1 MMEVGKAMEEIK
13 YEELG
18 FGFHTF
24 QKEICAELGQAFWN
38 DLVKN
43 IDLPDMDSECRCQCH
58 NMALFMDRLE
68 KMTDKKNVKK
78 IFCKVR
84 HGLHPA
90 KCSQAH
96 KRFVETGNLDKFLR
110 IMGEEGVKEFTRLNR
125 EKKDFYGQE
134 ITDEVLEFIRQNPKM
149 LTAERMGNKLYTMA
163 FPNNMKEYISAADEK
178 MKRYHACH
186 CPFAKE
192 SILSENVVSSAL
204 CNCSLGHV
212 MNCYEE
218 FMGRE
223 LTGSVIRSVLNG
235 DLACEYEIV
244 IPNDIMR
251 EYVITDGIIAS
262 NYFNYYKA
270 FAQSGIIELHE
281 GPVSWIIPRKGEK
294 GPSLAFRIHLDEENA
309 ENELKPF
316 IQGIRK
322 GSVPQTWIVTPD
334 ATPGNIIDI
343 MEQNGF
349 KNLSVNSD
357 ELGMLLRKRD
367 FHPYTEENSPITC
380 RKISTMED
388 FKSWI
393 EVVNTALHGWNM
405 IDVEHY
411 FTWVRSKNIK
421 VYLAELDGAAV
432 ATCATIQNRNTG
444 SLEFVS
450 TLELYRRRKAA
461 ALLSSCAIA
470 ELINNGAETVT
481 LSAYGDAV
489 HLYKQL
495 GFKGYFHNVILKYQV

>member
-1 MMEVGKAMEEIK
+1 MEVIN

-24 QKEICAELGQAFWN
+24 QKEISVELGQAFWN
-38 DLVKN
+38 ELVKN
-43 IDLPDMDSECRCQCH
+43 MDLPDMDSEHRCQCQ
-58 NMALFMDRLE
+58 NMVLFMNRFE
-68 KMTDKKNVKK
+68 KMTDKETLKK
-78 IFCKVR
+78 ILCRVR

-90 KCSQAH
+90 QCTEAH
-96 KRFVETGNLDKFLR
+96 ERFVETGDLDEYLR
-110 IMGEEGVKEFTRLNR
+110 ICDEEGVKEFARLNR

-134 ITDEVLEFIRQNPKM
+134 ITDEVLEFIKQNPNM
-149 LTAERMGNKLYTMA
+149 LTAKRTGNKLYTMA
-163 FPNNMKEYISAADEK
+163 FPNNLKGYISATDEK

-223 LTGSVIRSVLNG
+223 LKGKVIRSVLNG
-235 DLACEYEIV
+235 DLTCEYEIE
-244 IPNDIMR
+244 IPDDIMR
-251 EYVITDGIIAS
+251 KYVIADGIIAS
-262 NYFNYYKA
+262 NYFNYYRT

-309 ENELKPF
+309 ESELKAF
-316 IQGIRK
+316 IQGIRE
-322 GSVPQTWIVTPD
+322 GNVPQMWIVTPD
-334 ATPGNIIDI
+334 TTPGNIIDI
-343 MEQNGF
+343 MERNGF
-349 KNLSVNSD
+349 KNLSRNSD
-357 ELGMLLRKRD
+357 EPGMLLHKRD

-380 RKISTMED
+380 RKISTKED
-388 FKSWI
+388 FKSWLDI
-393 EVVNTALHGWNM
+393 VNTALHGWDM
-405 IDVEHY
+405 IDAEHY
-411 FTWVRSKNIK
+411 FAWVRSENIK
-421 VYLAELDGAAV
+421 VYLAEMDGTAV
-432 ATCATIQNRNTG
+432 ATCATIQNGNTG

-450 TLELYRRRKAA
+450 TLEPYRRRKVA

-481 LSAYGDAV
+481 LGACGDAA

-495 GFKGYFHNVILKYQV
+495 GFKAYFHNIILKYDV